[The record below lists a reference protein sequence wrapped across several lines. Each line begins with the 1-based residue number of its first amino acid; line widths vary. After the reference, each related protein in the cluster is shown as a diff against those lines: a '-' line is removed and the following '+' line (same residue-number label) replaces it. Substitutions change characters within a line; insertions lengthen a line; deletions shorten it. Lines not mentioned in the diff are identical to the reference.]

1 MPAIHN
7 VVQQVAAHFQPEKV
21 ILFGSYAYGHSQPE
35 SDVDLLVIM
44 RTPLKP
50 MEQAVRICQAIEY
63 HFGLDLIV
71 RTPEMLER
79 RLALGDPFLA
89 EIVSEG
95 KVLYERIDNRVPA
108 LGDDVNTPDVAGTA
122 HLCYTHVSQKRL
134 DFEFESD
141 IGRWEAQNDA

>member
-1 MPAIHN
+1 MPAIRN
-7 VVQQVAAHFQPEKV
+7 VVRQVTAQFQPEKV
-21 ILFGSYAYGHSQPE
+21 ILFGSYAYGHPQPE

-71 RTPEMLER
+71 G
-79 RLALGDPFLA
+79 GDA
-89 EIVSEG
+89 
-95 KVLYERIDNRVPA
+95 
-108 LGDDVNTPDVAGTA
+108 NTPDVADTA
-122 HLCYTHVSQKRL
+122 HLCYTHASQKRL

-141 IGRWEAQNDA
+141 VGRWEAQNDA

>member
-21 ILFGSYAYGHSQPE
+21 ILFGSYAYGHPQPE

-44 RTPLKP
+44 HTPLKP
-50 MEQAVRICQAIEY
+50 TEQAVRICQAIEY

-79 RLALGDPFLA
+79 RLALGDSFLA
-89 EIVSEG
+89 EIMLKG
-95 KVLYERIDNRVPA
+95 KVLYER
-108 LGDDVNTPDVAGTA
+108 
-122 HLCYTHVSQKRL
+122 
-134 DFEFESD
+134 SD
-141 IGRWEAQNDA
+141 IRGTVDDHPGFARSRRSRLCSV

>member
-1 MPAIHN
+1 MSSRAVAPLPHRRRIPMPAIHS
-7 VVQQVAAHFQPEKV
+7 VVQQVAAYFQPEKV
-21 ILFGSYAYGHSQPE
+21 ILFGSYAYGHPQPE

-50 MEQAVRICQAIEY
+50 TEQAVRICQAIEY

-89 EIVSEG
+89 EIMLKG
-95 KVLYERIDNRVPA
+95 KVLYERSDN
-108 LGDDVNTPDVAGTA
+108 
-122 HLCYTHVSQKRL
+122 
-134 DFEFESD
+134 
-141 IGRWEAQNDA
+141 